1 MEKSEGI
8 IINTKELLANV
19 SGDQN
24 MAINMLK
31 TFETANLIPNL
42 NNIKLGIEQHN
53 ISKITRGTN
62 YLQNITKGI
71 FPSVYIATLNL
82 NAVLFDE
89 GMEEKYCELIIQ
101 CLKLKREIA
110 DILAGLTGNIYI
122 YIYNLGEF
130 QKSDDLV
137 PLAKQYRTQLSFK
150 EIKVYHMESNT
161 LASECSSNTESG
173 RLANFPTKFEGV
185 ESNFKPKSKWCYCII
200 L

>member
-82 NAVLFDE
+82 NAVLF
-89 GMEEKYCELIIQ
+89 
-101 CLKLKREIA
+101 
-110 DILAGLTGNIYI
+110 
-122 YIYNLGEF
+122 
-130 QKSDDLV
+130 
-137 PLAKQYRTQLSFK
+137 
-150 EIKVYHMESNT
+150 
-161 LASECSSNTESG
+161 
-173 RLANFPTKFEGV
+173 
-185 ESNFKPKSKWCYCII
+185 
-200 L
+200 